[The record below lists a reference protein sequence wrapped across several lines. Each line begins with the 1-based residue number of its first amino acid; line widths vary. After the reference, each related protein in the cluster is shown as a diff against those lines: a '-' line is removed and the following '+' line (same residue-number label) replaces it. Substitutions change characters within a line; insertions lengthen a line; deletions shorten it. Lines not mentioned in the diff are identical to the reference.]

1 MIISRG
7 KDIALNK
14 QLEFKERLGFT
25 ASGEHNV
32 KRYKHI
38 LSNEDALKGANF
50 YCYDDIVEWESLQKW
65 AINDKR
71 KLNFA
76 SNGLK
81 NMLRSEHIP
90 YNIFYP
96 FEKLRKNNPELLCKL
111 LGEILKCDIEK
122 VNEIRVEYAG
132 NVDKSELLNDNTSFD
147 AYIGFQ
153 SGGESCGA
161 GFELKYT
168 EGSYPYGKSELEN
181 LNNESSLYWE
191 TAKASNMF
199 ILSGENKKQL
209 ISKNL
214 KQFWRNHLLGTKMIQ
229 NNMLKK
235 FYSVHFFPNQNT
247 YQQFYAQ
254 QYLNTIKD
262 SCKQYFILFSF
273 EDFLEACSKVGIND
287 KWLTYFKNR
296 YC

>member
-1 MIISRG
+1 MILTRG

-14 QLEFKERLGFT
+14 QLQFKEKLGIT
-25 ASGEHNV
+25 TSGEHNG
-32 KRYKHI
+32 KRYMHI
-38 LSNEDALKGANF
+38 LSDENALKGANF
-50 YCYDDIVEWESLQKW
+50 YCYDDMEEWMNLQKW
-65 AINDKR
+65 AKKDKR

-81 NMLRSEHIP
+81 NMLRSEHMP

-111 LGEILKCDIEK
+111 LGEILKCDVEK

-132 NVDKSELLNDNTSFD
+132 NVDKNKLLNDNTSFD

-153 SGGESCGA
+153 SCGESCGA

-214 KQFWRNHLLGTKMIQ
+214 KQFWRNHLLGIKMVQ

-235 FYSVHFFPNQNT
+235 FYSVHLFPEQNT
-247 YQQFYAQ
+247 YQQFYAEN
-254 QYLNTIKD
+254 YLKTIED
-262 SCKQYFILFSF
+262 SHKQYFTPFTY
-273 EDFLEACSKVGIND
+273 EDLIGVGEKVEIKE
-287 KWLTYFKNR
+287 KWLAYFKNR
-296 YC
+296 Y

>member
-1 MIISRG
+1 MILTRG

-14 QLEFKERLGFT
+14 QLQFKEKLGIT
-25 ASGEHNV
+25 TSGEHNGIM
-32 KRYKHI
+32 YEHI

-50 YCYDDIVEWESLQKW
+50 YCYDDIDEWESLQKW

-96 FEKLRKNNPELLCKL
+96 FEKLRKNNPEVLCKL
-111 LGEILKCDIEK
+111 LGEVLKCDVEK

-153 SGGESCGA
+153 SGGESCGV

-168 EGSYPYGKSELEN
+168 EGSYPYGNSELEN

-191 TAKASNMF
+191 TAKVSNMF
-199 ILSGENKKQL
+199 ILNSENKKQL

-214 KQFWRNHLLGTKMIQ
+214 KQFWRNHLLGIKMVQ
-229 NNMLKK
+229 KNMLKK
-235 FYSVHFFPNQNT
+235 FYSVHLFPKQNT
-247 YQQFYAQ
+247 YQQFYAEN
-254 QYLNTIKD
+254 YLKTIKD
-262 SCKQYFILFSF
+262 SHKQF
-273 EDFLEACSKVGIND
+273 FLPLTYENLIGVGEKVNIKDN
-287 KWLTYFKNR
+287 WLTYFKNR
-296 YC
+296 Y